1 MKTILFTGVL
11 DQHPALKS
19 FLLDKGWN
27 SVQVPFIKREPVS
40 FSLHNEK
47 PSWVF
52 FCSPFSVR
60 VFVERQGVG
69 FFTGKKIG
77 ALSQGTAS
85 ALESYGLIP
94 NYIGSKDST
103 QAIAEEYSELLDAKD
118 SILFPVSNI
127 SLRTVQKQL
136 EQTHDI
142 DEVVVYETVKIIPDN
157 IPVFEAVFITSPSNA
172 EAFAN
177 IKIEKSNKFIFAF
190 GIKTQERLQSFGIS
204 SILSKGFDE
213 AKIKDTLSQSL

>member
-27 SVQVPFIKREPVS
+27 SVQVPFIKREPIS
-40 FSLHNEK
+40 FSLSNKK

-52 FCSPFSVR
+52 FCSPFSVL
-60 VFVERQGVG
+60 VFVESQGVG
-69 FFTGKKIG
+69 FFTDKKIG

-85 ALESYGLIP
+85 ELESYGLTP

-103 QAIAEEYSELLDAKD
+103 QAIAEEYSEWLNEKD

-136 EQTHDI
+136 ELTHDI

-157 IPVFEAVFITSPSNA
+157 IPAFEAVFITSPSNA

-177 IKIEKSNKFIFAF
+177 INIEKSNKLIFSF